1 MRVLLDKEKKVLIG
15 IIFRWLEE
23 HFASFI
29 IIIIIKNGD
38 YIVQMGRISR
48 AV

>member
-29 IIIIIKNGD
+29 IIIIKNGD
-38 YIVQMGRISR
+38 YVVQMGRISR